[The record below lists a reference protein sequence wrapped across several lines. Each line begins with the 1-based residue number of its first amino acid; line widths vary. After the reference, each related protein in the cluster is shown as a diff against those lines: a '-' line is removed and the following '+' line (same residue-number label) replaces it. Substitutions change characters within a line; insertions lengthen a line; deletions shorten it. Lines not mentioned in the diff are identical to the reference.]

1 MYDFQLGSKTA
12 RGGFANER
20 AVCRKFNNWEKDKEA
35 RLWLQIMGYELKKIK
50 NLKAIQIPTRIKKTA
65 LTELGLKEEEYDEII
80 SFKKADVQVQIRLLI
95 KLGDL
100 LKIENLSLK
109 KANADANYNQVDK
122 RWVDPYKK
130 MWGFSNQVALG
141 LKLFTGELSPAEYPN
156 KLKVGISQL
165 KDKRRVYLNE
175 LKDNLLKQIMEFF
188 NKNKILVV
196 SDLLKGRG
204 GLAADWILVT
214 RYNKETNITTWIL
227 KDINKAMN
235 FFGQGE
241 VKLSPKGSLCIG
253 RIIMQRKGG
262 TPDPTKLQFKIRPCE
277 LFQIENLKRYNNY
290 EE

>member
-20 AVCRKFNNWEKDKEA
+20 AVCRKFNNWGKDKEA

-65 LTELGLKEEEYDEII
+65 LTELGLKEEYDEII

-122 RWVDPYKK
+122 RWVDSYKK

-214 RYNKETNITTWIL
+214 RYNKETNTTTWIL

-262 TPDPTKLQFKIRPCE
+262 TPDPTKLQFKIRPCD
-277 LFQIENLKRYNNY
+277 LFQIENPEKI
-290 EE
+290 